1 MTISSSQVIRW
12 APRVAGLGLAIF
24 LSLFATT
31 ALTEDRGLAGT
42 IVAFAMGLL
51 PALVVA
57 AVVIIGWTHDG
68 AAAILFSLLTIFYAV
83 STLERPLWIA
93 IVAGPLAVTGG
104 LFFLS
109 WMTRTRNHVAIGQ
122 APRLPGH

>member
-1 MTISSSQVIRW
+1 MTISRNQVIQW

-31 ALTEDRGLAGT
+31 ALTENRGLAGT

-57 AVVIIGWTHDG
+57 AVVLIGWAHDG

-83 STLERPLWIA
+83 STLEHPVWIA
-93 IVAGPLAVTGG
+93 IVAAPLAVTGG
-104 LFFLS
+104 LFLLS
-109 WMTRTRNHVAIGQ
+109 WITRTRTGHTIAQV
-122 APRLPGH
+122 PTLPER